1 MSVLNF
7 YWRVL
12 ETRACD
18 SALLREQCE
27 VELIPSAYRG
37 FSPRRHGH
45 GTLQHEHEQ
54 QQRAG
59 TNPAHLYT
67 TRTTLLKDYRPLRA
81 SSMHSWGRTSS
92 TELTASR
99 CVRASGVR
107 TNAFNPRSRVHLVHF
122 CFLLWTF
129 ALSGVQEGS
138 RRSTKLL
145 PLLSVHVQPLLIDSE
160 QQNMLRGFIFRV
172 TLSCVWST
180 HAKT

>member
-1 MSVLNF
+1 M
-7 YWRVL
+7 
-12 ETRACD
+12 
-18 SALLREQCE
+18 
-27 VELIPSAYRG
+27 G
-37 FSPRRHGH
+37 F
-45 GTLQHEHEQ
+45 L
-54 QQRAG
+54 RAG
-59 TNPAHLYT
+59 TATALSSTSTAAAARRNKPSASFYT

-107 TNAFNPRSRVHLVHF
+107 TNVFNPRSRVHLVHF

-172 TLSCVWST
+172 TLSCVSRRMQKHKRT
-180 HAKT
+180 FEHKTNFFPWNCNIDHYTF